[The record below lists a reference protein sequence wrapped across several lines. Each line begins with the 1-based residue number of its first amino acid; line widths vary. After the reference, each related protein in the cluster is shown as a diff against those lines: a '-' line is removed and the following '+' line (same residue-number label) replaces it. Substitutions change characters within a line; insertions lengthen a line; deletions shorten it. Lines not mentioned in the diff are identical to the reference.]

1 MKFHTKEYGTARRLE
16 ESCYDYYDFYNTEKI
31 WRLALSYAFASHFN
45 VFQIPS
51 SYNDEK
57 KTVYHESKN
66 KNERNFHFLKLSI
79 KKIKNLNVLKNE
91 KLDIESFYEWRFIK
105 GFGEQ

>member
-1 MKFHTKEYGTARRLE
+1 
-16 ESCYDYYDFYNTEKI
+16 
-31 WRLALSYAFASHFN
+31 
-45 VFQIPS
+45 
-51 SYNDEK
+51 
-57 KTVYHESKN
+57 VYHESKN